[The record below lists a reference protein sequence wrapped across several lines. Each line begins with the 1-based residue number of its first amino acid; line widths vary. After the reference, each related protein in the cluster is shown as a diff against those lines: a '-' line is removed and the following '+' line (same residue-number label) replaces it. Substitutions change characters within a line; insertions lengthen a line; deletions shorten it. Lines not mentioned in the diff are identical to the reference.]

1 MKKIHSTYGF
11 ICAIISF
18 LGDFTIITDQVYS
31 KEKSQILHPIGYN
44 LATKLKSWD
53 DLDDIDTQPLPVKL
67 CRVADP
73 ECEACQ

>member
-1 MKKIHSTYGF
+1 MIFPRRVMTNP
-11 ICAIISF
+11 
-18 LGDFTIITDQVYS
+18 DQLYQKDKLQVLY
-31 KEKSQILHPIGYN
+31 PIGYN

-67 CRVADP
+67 CKIADP